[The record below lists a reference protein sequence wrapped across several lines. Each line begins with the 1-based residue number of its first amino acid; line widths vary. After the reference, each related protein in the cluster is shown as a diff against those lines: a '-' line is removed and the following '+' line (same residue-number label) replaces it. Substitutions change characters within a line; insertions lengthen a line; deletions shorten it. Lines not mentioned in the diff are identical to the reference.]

1 MTATHNA
8 PPLLVVDDAL
18 FDEHRP
24 RGYHPERPERLQA
37 ARSALDRCTSE
48 GLQTQKLDPRD
59 ATNEELAH
67 VHDIAY
73 VESLAPLAG
82 NYASLDPD
90 TYLSPSSVAAARRA
104 AGASIAL
111 VEGLLNRPPSGA
123 ANDGATRQPSPTFG
137 AKDAEGDPKSLMV
150 NAGLALLRPPGH
162 HATRSRGMGFCLFN
176 NVAVAA
182 AHALNK
188 GLSRV
193 AIIDWDVHHGNGTQ
207 DIFWSDPRVLYMSL
221 HQFPFYPGTGAV
233 QETGGADAP
242 GHSVNVP
249 LSAGAGDAVYT
260 EAFRRI
266 VTPVLDEF
274 APELVLIS
282 AGFDAHRRDPLAEMC
297 VTDEGYAIMATAVTQ
312 IALRHAQGRI
322 GFFLEG
328 GYDLT
333 ALSSSLASVLLASA
347 AVASADAPPPSFAPM
362 SFRHEDELTRARK
375 AAAAHWRNI

>member
-1 MTATHNA
+1 MSETNSA
-8 PPLLVVDDAL
+8 PPLLVVDDKL

-24 RGYHPERPERLQA
+24 RGYHPERPERLNA
-37 ARSALDRCTSE
+37 ARSALDRCASE
-48 GLQTQKLDPRD
+48 GLQTKLITSRD
-59 ATNEELAH
+59 ATDEQLAR

-73 VESLAPLAG
+73 IESLAPLAG
-82 NYASLDPD
+82 HYASLDPD
-90 TYLSPSSVAAARRA
+90 TYLAPHSVAAARRA
-104 AGASIAL
+104 AGASIDLVDAL
-111 VEGLLNRPPSGA
+111 LASNSNAADGA
-123 ANDGATRQPSPTFG
+123 ARHP
-137 AKDAEGDPKSLMV
+137 V
-150 NAGLALLRPPGH
+150 AGLALLRPPGH

-182 AHALNK
+182 AHALTK

-221 HQFPFYPGTGAV
+221 HQFPFYPGTGSL

-260 EAFRRI
+260 EAFRRV

-333 ALSSSLASVLLASA
+333 ALSSSLASVLLASMA
-347 AVASADAPPPSFAPM
+347 TASADAPAPSHAPM

-375 AAAAHWRNI
+375 AAAAHWHGV

>member
-1 MTATHNA
+1 MSATHNA

-37 ARSALDRCTSE
+37 ARSALDRCASE
-48 GLQTQKLDPRD
+48 GLQTKKVDSRD
-59 ATNEELAH
+59 ATDEQLAA
-67 VHDIAY
+67 VHDLAY
-73 VESLAPLAG
+73 IDSLAPLAG
-82 NYASLDPD
+82 HYASLDPD
-90 TYLSPSSVAAARRA
+90 TYLAPLSVAAARRA
-104 AGASIAL
+104 AGSSIAL
-111 VEGLLNRPPSGA
+111 VDALLESTPT
-123 ANDGATRQPSPTFG
+123 NDAATRQPVT
-137 AKDAEGDPKSLMV
+137 
-150 NAGLALLRPPGH
+150 GLALLRPPGH

-182 AHALNK
+182 AHAFTK

-221 HQFPFYPGTGAV
+221 HQFPFYPGTGAL
-233 QETGGADAP
+233 QETGGANAP

-260 EAFRRI
+260 EAFRRV
-266 VTPVLDEF
+266 VTPILDEF

-333 ALSSSLASVLLASA
+333 ALSSSLASVLLASVA
-347 AVASADAPPPSFAPM
+347 TASADALMPSFAPM

-375 AAAAHWRNI
+375 AAAANWRNI

>member
-1 MTATHNA
+1 MSASNQA

-24 RGYHPERPERLQA
+24 RGYHPERPERIQA
-37 ARSALDRCTSE
+37 ARSALDRCTAE
-48 GLQTQKLDPRD
+48 GLSTQKIDTRD
-59 ATNEELAH
+59 ATDEELSR
-67 VHDIAY
+67 VHDPAY
-73 VESLAPLAG
+73 IDSLVPLMG
-82 NYASLDPD
+82 HYASLDPD
-90 TYLSPSSVAAARRA
+90 TYLAPSSVGAARRA

-111 VEGLLNRPPSGA
+111 VDALLTQPTTLAEKGSLLRPTP
-123 ANDGATRQPSPTFG
+123 
-137 AKDAEGDPKSLMV
+137 
-150 NAGLALLRPPGH
+150 GLALLRPPGH
-162 HATRSRGMGFCLFN
+162 HATRQKGMGFCLFN
-176 NVAVAA
+176 NVAVGA
-182 AHALNK
+182 AHALTK

-193 AIIDWDVHHGNGTQ
+193 AILDWDVHHGNGTQ

-221 HQFPFYPGTGAV
+221 HQFPFYPGTGAAH
-233 QETGGADAP
+233 ETGGADAP

-266 VTPVLDEF
+266 VTPILDEF
-274 APELVLIS
+274 APELLLIS

-312 IALRHAQGRI
+312 LALRHCQGRI

-333 ALSSSLASVLLASA
+333 ALTSSLSAVLLASA
-347 AVASADAPPPSFAPM
+347 ATASADSAPPSIAPM
-362 SFRHEDELTRARK
+362 SFRHEDELTRAQK
-375 AAAAHWRNI
+375 AARIHWRNV

>member
-1 MTATHNA
+1 MSASNHA
-8 PPLLVVDDAL
+8 PPLLVVDDVL

-37 ARSALDRCTSE
+37 ARSALERCASE
-48 GLQTQKLDPRD
+48 GLHTQPIPSRD
-59 ATNEELAH
+59 ATDEELAR
-67 VHDIAY
+67 VHDLDYIA
-73 VESLAPLAG
+73 SLAPLAG
-82 NYASLDPD
+82 HYASLDPD
-90 TYLSPSSVAAARRA
+90 TYLAPQSVAAARRA
-104 AGASIAL
+104 AGSSIAL
-111 VEGLLNRPPSGA
+111 VDALLERPASDGAKELPSGPA
-123 ANDGATRQPSPTFG
+123 ST
-137 AKDAEGDPKSLMV
+137 
-150 NAGLALLRPPGH
+150 GLALLRPPGH
-162 HATRSRGMGFCLFN
+162 HATRARGMGFCLFN

-266 VTPVLDEF
+266 VTPILDEF

-312 IALRHAQGRI
+312 VALRHAQGRI

-333 ALSSSLASVLLASA
+333 ALSSSLASVLLAS
-347 AVASADAPPPSFAPM
+347 VATKSGEAPPPSFAPM

-375 AAAAHWRNI
+375 AAAAHWHNV

>member
-1 MTATHNA
+1 MSATHNA
-8 PPLLVVDDAL
+8 PPLVVVDDAL

-37 ARSALDRCTSE
+37 ARSALDRCASE
-48 GLQTQKLDPRD
+48 GLQTKKIVAID
-59 ATNEELAH
+59 ATDAQLAA

-73 VESLAPLAG
+73 IDSLAGMAG
-82 NYASLDPD
+82 HYASLDPD
-90 TYLSPSSVAAARRA
+90 TYLAPHSVAAARRA

-111 VEGLLNRPPSGA
+111 VDALVDGTPTNGA
-123 ANDGATRQPSPTFG
+123 ATQPIT
-137 AKDAEGDPKSLMV
+137 
-150 NAGLALLRPPGH
+150 GLALLRPPGH
-162 HATRSRGMGFCLFN
+162 HATRQRGMGFCLFN

-182 AHALNK
+182 AHAFTK

-221 HQFPFYPGTGAV
+221 HQFPFYPGTGSL
-233 QETGGADAP
+233 QETGGANAP

-260 EAFRRI
+260 EAFRRV
-266 VTPVLDEF
+266 VTPILDEF

-312 IALRHAQGRI
+312 VALRHAQGRI

-328 GYDLT
+328 GYDLS
-333 ALSSSLASVLLASA
+333 ALSSSLASTLLASA
-347 AVASADAPPPSFAPM
+347 ATASADALAPSIAPM
-362 SFRHEDELTRARK
+362 SFRHEDELSEARK
-375 AAAAHWRNI
+375 VAAAHWRNV

>member
-1 MTATHNA
+1 MTASHTA
-8 PPLLVVDDAL
+8 PPLFVVDDVL

-37 ARSALDRCTSE
+37 ARGALERCATE
-48 GLQTQKLDPRD
+48 GLQTQRIDSRD
-59 ATNEELAH
+59 ASDEELAR
-67 VHDIAY
+67 VHDLAY
-73 VESLAPLAG
+73 IESLAPLAG
-82 NYASLDPD
+82 HYASLDPD
-90 TYLSPSSVAAARRA
+90 TYLAPSSVAAARRA
-104 AGASIAL
+104 AGSSIAL
-111 VEGLLNRPPSGA
+111 VDALLNRPTSSA
-123 ANDGATRQPSPTFG
+123 VSDGATRQPST
-137 AKDAEGDPKSLMV
+137 
-150 NAGLALLRPPGH
+150 GLALLRPPGH
-162 HATRSRGMGFCLFN
+162 HATRARGMGFCLFN

-221 HQFPFYPGTGAV
+221 HQFPFYPGTGSL
-233 QETGGADAP
+233 QETGGPDAP

-260 EAFRRI
+260 EAFRRV
-266 VTPVLDEF
+266 VTPILDEF
-274 APELVLIS
+274 VPELVLIS

-328 GYDLT
+328 GYDLA
-333 ALSSSLASVLLASA
+333 ALTSSLASVLLASA
-347 AVASADAPPPSFAPM
+347 ATASADAAPASFAPM

-375 AAAAHWRNI
+375 AAATHWRNV

>member
-1 MTATHNA
+1 MSARMHA
-8 PPLLVVDDAL
+8 PPLAVVDDAL

-24 RGYHPERPERLQA
+24 RGYHPERPERLYA
-37 ARSALDRCTSE
+37 ARSAVERCVAE
-48 GLQTQKLDPRD
+48 GMQTRDIASRD
-59 ATNEELAH
+59 ATDEELSR
-67 VHDIAY
+67 VHDIGY

-82 NYASLDPD
+82 HYASLDPD
-90 TYLSPSSVAAARRA
+90 TYLAPSSVAAARRA

-111 VEGLLNRPPSGA
+111 VDALMQEPTSA
-123 ANDGATRQPSPTFG
+123 KNDIVKHQTQ
-137 AKDAEGDPKSLMV
+137 
-150 NAGLALLRPPGH
+150 AGLALLRPPGH
-162 HATRSRGMGFCLFN
+162 HATRRRGMGFCLFN

-182 AHALNK
+182 AHAVAK
-188 GLSRV
+188 GVPRV

-207 DIFWSDPRVLYMSL
+207 DIFWSDPHVLYMSL
-221 HQFPFYPGTGAV
+221 HQFPFYPGTGSV
-233 QETGGADAP
+233 LETGGDEAP

-266 VTPVLDEF
+266 VTPILDEF
-274 APELVLIS
+274 APELVLVS

-312 IALRHAQGRI
+312 VALRHAQGRI

-333 ALSSSLASVLLASA
+333 ALSSSLASVLHASLAT
-347 AVASADAPPPSFAPM
+347 ASADSAPLSFAPM
-362 SFRHEDELTRARK
+362 SFRHEDELSRARK
-375 AAAAHWRNI
+375 AAAAHWHNV

>member
-1 MTATHNA
+1 MTASNMA

-37 ARSALDRCTSE
+37 ARSALERCATE
-48 GLQTQKLDPRD
+48 GLHTQKIASRD
-59 ATNEELAH
+59 ATDEDLAR
-67 VHDIAY
+67 VHDLAY
-73 VESLAPLAG
+73 IESLAPLAG
-82 NYASLDPD
+82 HYASLDPD
-90 TYLSPSSVAAARRA
+90 TYVAPSSVAAARRA
-104 AGASIAL
+104 AGSSIAL
-111 VEGLLNRPPSGA
+111 VDALLEQSVTRA
-123 ANDGATRQPSPTFG
+123 APDGATRKATT
-137 AKDAEGDPKSLMV
+137 
-150 NAGLALLRPPGH
+150 GLALLRPPGH
-162 HATRSRGMGFCLFN
+162 HATRHKGMGFCLFN

-182 AHALNK
+182 AHALTK

-207 DIFWSDPRVLYMSL
+207 DIFWSDPHVLYMSL
-221 HQFPFYPGTGAV
+221 HQFPFYPGTGAAR
-233 QETGGADAP
+233 ETGGTDAP

-249 LSAGAGDAVYT
+249 LSAGAGDTVYT

-266 VTPVLDEF
+266 VTPILDEF

-312 IALRHAQGRI
+312 VALRHAQGRI

-333 ALSSSLASVLLASA
+333 ALSSSLASVLLAA
-347 AVASADAPPPSFAPM
+347 AATAADDAPPPSFAPM
-362 SFRHEDELTRARK
+362 SFRHEDELAQARK
-375 AAAAHWRNI
+375 AAATHWRNV

>member
-1 MTATHNA
+1 MSASNQA

-24 RGYHPERPERLQA
+24 RGYHPERPERIQA
-37 ARSALDRCTSE
+37 ARSALDRCAAE
-48 GLQTQKLDPRD
+48 GLSTHKVDTRD
-59 ATNEELAH
+59 ATDEELAR
-67 VHDIAY
+67 VHDLAY
-73 VESLAPLAG
+73 IDSLAPLAG
-82 NYASLDPD
+82 HYASLDPD
-90 TYLSPSSVAAARRA
+90 TYLAPLSVAAARRA

-111 VEGLLNRPPSGA
+111 VDSLLH
-123 ANDGATRQPSPTFG
+123 QSPTLN
-137 AKDAEGDPKSLMV
+137 AKGNTQTPIP
-150 NAGLALLRPPGH
+150 GLALLRPPGH
-162 HATRSRGMGFCLFN
+162 HATRKKGMGFCLFN

-182 AHALNK
+182 AHALTK

-193 AIIDWDVHHGNGTQ
+193 AILDWDVHHGNGTQ

-221 HQFPFYPGTGAV
+221 HQFPFYPGTGSL

-266 VTPVLDEF
+266 VTPILSEF
-274 APELVLIS
+274 SPEILLIS

-312 IALRHAQGRI
+312 VALRHCQGRI

-328 GYDLT
+328 GYDLS
-333 ALSSSLASVLLASA
+333 ALSSSLSAVLLASVA
-347 AVASADAPPPSFAPM
+347 TASADENPPSFAPM
-362 SFRHEDELTRARK
+362 SFRHEDELTRAQK
-375 AAAAHWRNI
+375 AAAPYWRNV

>member
-1 MTATHNA
+1 MSATKHA
-8 PPLLVVDDAL
+8 PPLHVVDDAL

-37 ARSALDRCTSE
+37 ARSALERCIAE
-48 GLQTQKLDPRD
+48 GMHTHQVQSRD
-59 ATNEELAH
+59 ATDEELSR
-67 VHDIAY
+67 VHDLSYI
-73 VESLAPLAG
+73 ESLAPLAG
-82 NYASLDPD
+82 HYASLDPD

-111 VEGLLNRPPSGA
+111 VEALLQEPTSAPK
-123 ANDGATRQPSPTFG
+123 DGAKPQPR
-137 AKDAEGDPKSLMV
+137 
-150 NAGLALLRPPGH
+150 AGLALLRPPGH
-162 HATRSRGMGFCLFN
+162 HATRNRGMGFCLFN

-182 AHALNK
+182 AHAVAK
-188 GLSRV
+188 GISRV

-207 DIFWSDPRVLYMSL
+207 DIFWSDPHIVYMSL
-221 HQFPFYPGTGAV
+221 HQFPFYPGTGSV
-233 QETGGADAP
+233 HETGGHDAQ

-266 VTPVLDEF
+266 VTPILDEF
-274 APELVLIS
+274 APELVLVS

-297 VTDEGYAIMATAVTQ
+297 VTDEGYAIMATAVTEV
-312 IALRHAQGRI
+312 ALRHAHGRI

-333 ALSSSLASVLLASA
+333 ALSSSLSSVLHASLAT
-347 AVASADAPPPSFAPM
+347 ASADSPPLSFAPM
-362 SFRHEDELTRARK
+362 SFRHEDELSKARN
-375 AAAAHWRNI
+375 AAAARWHNV